1 MDWETEMLISG
12 KMYKRLY
19 ERHLEELKQKYDL
32 KRIDLDILYFLCRFR
47 DKNTP
52 PEITDLNQY
61 TKGHVSQ
68 SLDRLTRKGLVETS
82 PDKTDRRCLRIFP
95 RESAEAVYEELQL
108 VREKM
113 FEIMFRGIVPEE
125 MKEFNHIAKRIYN
138 NMYDE
143 F

>member
-52 PEITDLNQY
+52 KEITDLNQY

-95 RESAEAVYEELQL
+95 RE
-108 VREKM
+108 
-113 FEIMFRGIVPEE
+113 RGGCL
-125 MKEFNHIAKRIYN
+125 
-138 NMYDE
+138 
-143 F
+143 